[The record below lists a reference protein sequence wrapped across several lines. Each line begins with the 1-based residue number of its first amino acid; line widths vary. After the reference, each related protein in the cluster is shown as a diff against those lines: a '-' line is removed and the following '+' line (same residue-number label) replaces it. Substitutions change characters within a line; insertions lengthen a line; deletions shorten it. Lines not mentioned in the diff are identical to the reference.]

1 MTRPFKG
8 FRTDAIEMATAL
20 RPLVE
25 HSDIIEDI
33 RLGQI
38 PVLLLRFLIRSF
50 SSELKND
57 SATELS

>member
-8 FRTDAIEMATAL
+8 LRTDTTEMATAL

-38 PVLLLRFLIRSF
+38 PGFIIALSDSF
-50 SSELKND
+50 FFQP
-57 SATELS
+57 TEE

>member
-38 PVLLLRFLIRSF
+38 PGFIIAFSDSF
-50 SSELKND
+50 FFQRTKE
-57 SATELS
+57 